1 MEEVSMELDDI
12 KKGWEEL
19 NQKLERTQI
28 INRTQIKEM
37 IVQRS
42 KTAQER
48 LYKMFLLIAIVIPAL
63 MVIFPLMYQEIGIG
77 RQLLLN
83 IVTEVL
89 FVYALF
95 TQLKLLIYVRKMNI
109 LHQNVSGMMY
119 YTLMF
124 RKWFK
129 IRVIT
134 GMPAAS
140 IFLLLYFFEIH
151 ESTDILSQKEFWITL
166 AIFIPVT
173 ACVCFLKI
181 RSTFSSLKTIEKAVQ
196 DLKELKEE

>member
-77 RQLLLN
+77 R
-83 IVTEVL
+83 
-89 FVYALF
+89 
-95 TQLKLLIYVRKMNI
+95 
-109 LHQNVSGMMY
+109 
-119 YTLMF
+119 
-124 RKWFK
+124 
-129 IRVIT
+129 
-134 GMPAAS
+134 
-140 IFLLLYFFEIH
+140 
-151 ESTDILSQKEFWITL
+151 
-166 AIFIPVT
+166 
-173 ACVCFLKI
+173 
-181 RSTFSSLKTIEKAVQ
+181 
-196 DLKELKEE
+196 